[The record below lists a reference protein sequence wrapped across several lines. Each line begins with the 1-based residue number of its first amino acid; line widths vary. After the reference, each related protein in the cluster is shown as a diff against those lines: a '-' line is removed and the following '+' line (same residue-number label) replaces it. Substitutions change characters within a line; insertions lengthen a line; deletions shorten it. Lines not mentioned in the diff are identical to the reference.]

1 MTTLLLIEL
10 RRLAARRFLH
20 LIVLAALVGGAIGG
34 LVVYLRSSPTQY
46 YTIDHLKNTLQG
58 TTVPFVLASW
68 LLGSS
73 FVGAEWRAGTM
84 TTLLTWEPRRFRV
97 LLAKVL
103 AVASTSA
110 MMLFV
115 LQVAIGAM
123 LLPGAYR
130 RPSGVQSQVGGFHG
144 SARIDA
150 AWLHSVGGFL
160 GRGAALAAIA
170 AVIGF
175 AIGAI
180 GRNTAFGLGVGF
192 VYLAILEGGLIGHL
206 FPSTRRWLLVGNS
219 IVFVSGRSDPE
230 VAGRSTIGAGLVLGA
245 YAIGAFLVAV
255 AIFRARD
262 VT

>member
-10 RRLAARRFLH
+10 RRLAGRRFLH
-20 LIVLAALVGGAIGG
+20 LIVLAALVGGAIAGI
-34 LVVYLRSSPTQY
+34 VVYLRSSPTQY
-46 YTIDHLKNTLQG
+46 YTIDNLKNTLQG

-73 FVGAEWRAGTM
+73 FIGAEWRAGTM

-103 AVASTSA
+103 AVASTA
-110 MMLFV
+110 AVMLFV
-115 LQVAIGAM
+115 LQVALAAM

-130 RPSGVQSQVGGFHG
+130 RWP
-144 SARIDA
+144 ARIDA

-160 GRGAALAAIA
+160 GRGAALAAMA

-175 AIGAI
+175 AIGSV

-192 VYLAILEGGLIGHL
+192 VYLAILEGGLLGHL
-206 FPSTRRWLLVGNS
+206 FPATRRWLLVGNS
-219 IVFVSGRSDPE
+219 IVFVSGRPDPE
-230 VAGRSTIGAGLVLGA
+230 VVGRSTIGAGLVIA
-245 YAIGAFLVAV
+245 VYAVVAFLIAAAV
-255 AIFRARD
+255 FRARD